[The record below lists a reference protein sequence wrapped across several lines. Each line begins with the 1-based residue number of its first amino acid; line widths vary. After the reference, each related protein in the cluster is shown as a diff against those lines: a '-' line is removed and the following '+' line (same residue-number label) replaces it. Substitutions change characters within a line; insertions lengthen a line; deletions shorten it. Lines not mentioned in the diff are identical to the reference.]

1 MPDIAHAP
9 DQIGLLHENYPHVL
23 AATFRFNAYFAH
35 QASIL
40 YYIFLI
46 NTIEQLVELTYIFVY
61 IFMHNTQI
69 VYKSTQN
76 SASAQHAEAY
86 FFSIFVKN
94 TQKQEPIA
102 VKTP

>member
-46 NTIEQLVELTYIFVY
+46 FAIF
-61 IFMHNTQI
+61 F
-69 VYKSTQN
+69 
-76 SASAQHAEAY
+76 
-86 FFSIFVKN
+86 
-94 TQKQEPIA
+94 
-102 VKTP
+102 

>member
-40 YYIFLI
+40 YYIFHLI
-46 NTIEQLVELTYIFVY
+46 TIEQLVEVTYNFIYIFV
-61 IFMHNTQI
+61 HNKQI
-69 VYKSTQN
+69 AYKSTQK
-76 SASAQHAEAY
+76 SASAQLAEAY
-86 FFSIFVKN
+86 FFSIFVN
-94 TQKQEPIA
+94 NA
-102 VKTP
+102 